1 MSPFLWKEVRM
12 SSANCLAGSVAI
24 AFSPEGRI
32 TSVSANTEQ
41 LAGCPAG
48 ELIGRPIVRL
58 MTDDMAFA
66 IPSMMDAAVRQGY
79 WKGSI
84 AFRMRG
90 EEAVKAEGILYPLVS
105 APDSASGFLL
115 ISRECTSKQT
125 LPLHEIEAAL
135 RELTHELNNPLA
147 ILVGF
152 TQLLM
157 CNSDCSE
164 KIRADMEKLYLE
176 TARIIAVSDKL
187 RALAVSLHER
197 GDSLRDQQ
205 PAETAD
211 RQGVVK
217 TSCIE
222 TPNPPIPG

>member
-1 MSPFLWKEVRM
+1 MPTTNF
-12 SSANCLAGSVAI
+12 LAGSVAI

-32 TSVSANTEQ
+32 TSVSANAEQ

-58 MTDDMAFA
+58 MTDDMAFE
-66 IPSMMDAAVRQGY
+66 IPSMMDAAVQQGY
-79 WKGSI
+79 WKGAI
-84 AFRMRG
+84 TFRMRG
-90 EEAVKAEGILYPLVS
+90 EGAVKAEGILYPLVG

-115 ISRECTSKQT
+115 ISQECTSKQT

-135 RELTHELNNPLA
+135 RDLTHELNNPLA
-147 ILVGF
+147 ILAGF

-164 KIRADMEKLYLE
+164 KIRADMEKLHLE
-176 TARIIAVSDKL
+176 TGRIIAVSDKL

-197 GDSLRDQQ
+197 RDSQDHLAPAH
-205 PAETAD
+205 PAEW
-211 RQGVVK
+211 
-217 TSCIE
+217 
-222 TPNPPIPG
+222 